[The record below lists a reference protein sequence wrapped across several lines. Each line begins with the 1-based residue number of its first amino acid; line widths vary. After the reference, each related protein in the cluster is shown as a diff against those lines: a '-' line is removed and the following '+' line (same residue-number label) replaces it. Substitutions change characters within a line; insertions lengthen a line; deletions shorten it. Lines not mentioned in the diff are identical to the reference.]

1 MQDPVTRAGCKAH
14 QSSISLFV
22 SSPRLIPLKHQSA
35 VARGRQRRPQVGA
48 RSTSST
54 ATSNAACSRFG
65 GDRAGFAV
73 ILLAGLLVFGGPTA
87 AAQAA
92 PIQRQQV
99 SEHYAAHVAE
109 AAQRFGIP
117 VDWIRAVMRIESGGD
132 RRAVSP
138 KGALGLMQLMP
149 KTWTELRVR
158 YGLGRDPFDPHDNI
172 FAGAAFLRELHDRYG
187 SPGFLAAYNA
197 GPGRYEDYRD
207 RHRPLPTETV
217 AYVAAIVPFVD
228 VESTPGPLL
237 VAASSRSSWTRAPLF
252 FTRADGPS
260 STTRAASD
268 RPTTDKPAAVPV
280 HDLSAI
286 APQSNGLFVAL
297 STTGGS
303 R

>member
-1 MQDPVTRAGCKAH
+1 M
-14 QSSISLFV
+14 
-22 SSPRLIPLKHQSA
+22 
-35 VARGRQRRPQVGA
+35 
-48 RSTSST
+48 
-54 ATSNAACSRFG
+54 
-65 GDRAGFAV
+65 
-73 ILLAGLLVFGGPTA
+73 ILLVGLLVIGGPTA
-87 AAQAA
+87 AVAAQAA
-92 PIQRQQV
+92 SSQRQQV
-99 SEHYAAHVAE
+99 SERYATHVAE

-149 KTWTELRVR
+149 KTWTEMRVR
-158 YGLGRDPFDPHDNI
+158 YGLGHDPFDPHDNI

-237 VAASSRSSWTRAPLF
+237 VAASSRPSWTRAPLF
-252 FTRADGPS
+252 FTRADGLS